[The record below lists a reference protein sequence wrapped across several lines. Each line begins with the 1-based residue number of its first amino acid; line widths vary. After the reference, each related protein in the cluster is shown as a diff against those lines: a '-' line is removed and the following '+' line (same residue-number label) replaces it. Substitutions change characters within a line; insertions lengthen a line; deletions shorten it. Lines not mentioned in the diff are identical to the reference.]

1 VEVLEEQND
10 GMFFE
15 MLPVVFME
23 TQDARM
29 TKVSPKKEHYLF
41 HFIISLRFHSSVSFS
56 SQPLATH
63 GCFQNSKCRR
73 SLWLQSKK
81 KSVGRSVGRS
91 QYCRYNDYER
101 DRYTQHRQTY
111 TMQLCKRIIFRN
123 IKSIPCPHPTLSMNQ
138 NVCFYQRLKIFLC
151 VIEVIFNK
159 CKERKQAYIEIVIFD
174 KLLSCVDGSIV

>member
-81 KSVGRSVGRS
+81 KSVGRSVGR
-91 QYCRYNDYER
+91 NTVDIMIMNGT
-101 DRYTQHRQTY
+101 D
-111 TMQLCKRIIFRN
+111 
-123 IKSIPCPHPTLSMNQ
+123 TLNT
-138 NVCFYQRLKIFLC
+138 
-151 VIEVIFNK
+151 
-159 CKERKQAYIEIVIFD
+159 D
-174 KLLSCVDGSIV
+174 KLTPCNSAKESFLETSNQSPARTLPWR